1 MSQTFGAWRATYTP
15 GSWVVLAGPSSLVI
29 MQPAAPRHSGLVS
42 SIWRQVAEADDPQS
56 LVETLSLIGLAKM
69 PSLGLFFW
77 VDGEM
82 FSMARGQVV
91 VKDASTGEVVNHGDG
106 LLTWSE
112 KKLDP
117 STVVVEME
125 EVEQRLSMPLLLGV
139 AQASKIIIDATGKV
153 EPFVVREGGEVH
165 RPRVLASSDD
175 ALKPWAPE
183 PEERGADDS
192 EATEEAR
199 ELTDQEWQPDD
210 EDAPGFV
217 EVPAPGEAPDPV
229 VVPDPVAESALTG
242 VPIPAEPVVPDE
254 DVVSDGDEVAPDIE
268 EPVSP
273 VPARAAEPES
283 VETAVAREDIAPVRA
298 QDDGLGCDDEVHTGT
313 QPVGVQPEPEGV
325 ASALAP
331 GAVPQ
336 QPQQTEQSEQPV
348 PPEQS
353 QSDSRYDGDWR
364 GASASAIR
372 RLSPPSDPAAATL
385 VSTTGEATHLKG
397 AVLVGRAPRAENG
410 EEIMRVPS
418 PGQDISR
425 THVKFALGQWGIEV
439 TDMHSTNGT
448 VVRRIGQDPLRLESG
463 ETIDLAIG
471 DAVDLGDGVVI
482 TIETYQG

>member
-125 EVEQRLSMPLLLGV
+125 EAEQRLSMPLLLGV

-175 ALKPWAPE
+175 ALKPWTPE

-229 VVPDPVAESALTG
+229 VVPEPVAESALTG

-298 QDDGLGCDDEVHTGT
+298 QDDGLGGDDEVHTGT

-325 ASALAP
+325 VSALAP

-353 QSDSRYDGDWR
+353 QSDSRY
-364 GASASAIR
+364 
-372 RLSPPSDPAAATL
+372 
-385 VSTTGEATHLKG
+385 
-397 AVLVGRAPRAENG
+397 
-410 EEIMRVPS
+410 
-418 PGQDISR
+418 
-425 THVKFALGQWGIEV
+425 
-439 TDMHSTNGT
+439 
-448 VVRRIGQDPLRLESG
+448 ES
-463 ETIDLAIG
+463 L
-471 DAVDLGDGVVI
+471 
-482 TIETYQG
+482 

>member
-15 GSWVVLAGPSSLVI
+15 GSWVVLAGPSSLVV

-56 LVETLSLIGLAKM
+56 LVETLSIIGLAKM

-82 FSMARGQVV
+82 YSMARGQVV

-117 STVVVEME
+117 STVVVEMDQA
-125 EVEQRLSMPLLLGV
+125 EQGLSMPLLLGV

-153 EPFVVREGGEVH
+153 EPFVVREGGEAH

-175 ALKPWAPE
+175 ALEPWTPKPRE
-183 PEERGADDS
+183 QQVDDS
-192 EATEEAR
+192 DTAEEAR
-199 ELTDQEWQPDD
+199 ELTDEERRPAD
-210 EDAPGFV
+210 EGAPGFV
-217 EVPAPGEAPDPV
+217 EVPAPGEVSDPV
-229 VVPDPVAESALTG
+229 VEPELVAESAPTG
-242 VPIPAEPVVPDE
+242 VPIPTESVVVDE
-254 DVVSDGDEVAPDIE
+254 DVVSGIDGVSPDAE

-283 VETAVAREDIAPVRA
+283 VETVVTDEDIAPVRA
-298 QDDGLGCDDEVHTGT
+298 RDEDLSGYQVPARADGDEAHTGT
-313 QPVGVQPEPEGV
+313 QLEGVQPEAENV
-325 ASALAP
+325 VSALAP
-331 GAVPQ
+331 GAA
-336 QPQQTEQSEQPV
+336 PQQTQG
-348 PPEQS
+348 
-353 QSDSRYDGDWR
+353 DSRYDGGSTSTIR
-364 GASASAIR
+364 G
-372 RLSPPSDPAAATL
+372 LSSPSDPVAATL
-385 VSTTGEATHLKG
+385 VSTTGEVAHLGG
-397 AVLVGRAPRAENG
+397 AVLVGRAPRADDG
-410 EEIMRVPS
+410 EDIMRVPS

-425 THVKFALGQWGIEV
+425 THVKFAPGQWGIEV

-448 VVRRIGQDPLRLESG
+448 VVHRIGQDSLRLESG
-463 ETIDLAIG
+463 QTIDLAIG

-482 TIETYQG
+482 TIEAYQG